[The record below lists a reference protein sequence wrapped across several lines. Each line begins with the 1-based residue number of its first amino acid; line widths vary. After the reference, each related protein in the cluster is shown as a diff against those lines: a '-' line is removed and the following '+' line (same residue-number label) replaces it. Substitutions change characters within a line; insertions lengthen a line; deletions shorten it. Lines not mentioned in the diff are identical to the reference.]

1 MSETTGTVGRI
12 AWDKTGERFYEAG
25 VDRGV
30 LYTDKSTNAN
40 EDGRYNNGVAWN
52 GLTSFTESPSG
63 AEATPLY
70 ANNRKY
76 LNLMSNEEF
85 GGTIEAYT
93 YPDEFEECD
102 GSKEVAPGLLIG
114 QQARKTFGLSY
125 RTLIG
130 NDVEDTNAGYK
141 IHLVYHALAA
151 VAEKTRET
159 INENLE
165 PEPFSWEIT
174 TTSVDMAANDPTLAD
189 LKLKPTAHLTVN
201 SRTVD
206 AEKLKALEDIL
217 YGTAETAPYLPSPD
231 AVYNLIMGTAAA
243 AASTEEE

>member
-1 MSETTGTVGRI
+1 MPETTGTVGRI
-12 AWDKTGERFYEAG
+12 AWDKTGERYFEAG

-30 LYTDKSTNAN
+30 LYTDKSTTAN
-40 EDGRYNNGVAWN
+40 EDGKYTNGVAWN
-52 GLTSFTESPSG
+52 GLTSITESPSG

-85 GGTIEAYT
+85 GGTIEAYM
-93 YPDEFEECD
+93 YPDEFAECD
-102 GSKEVAPGLLIG
+102 GSKEILPGLFIG

-125 RTLIG
+125 RSLIG
-130 NDVEDTNAGYK
+130 NDVSDTNAGYK

-151 VAEKTRET
+151 VSEKARET

-165 PEPFSWEIT
+165 PEPFSWEFT
-174 TTSVDMAANDPTLAD
+174 TTSVDMAANDSKLES
-189 LKLKPTAHLTVN
+189 LKLKPTAHLVVD
-201 SRTVD
+201 SRTVG

-217 YGTAETAPYLPSPD
+217 YGTENTAPYLPSPD
-231 AVYNLIMGTAAA
+231 VVYTMIKGEAA
-243 AASTEEE
+243 